1 MRPSVGALQV
11 WGLYVRP
18 EDRGGAA
25 AHALMSTALGW
36 GRQRPGNQPVTLHAH
51 RHNAGAL
58 RWFRQFG
65 FERFADESLRE
76 TPLVA
81 MPLRPGAVAQGGE
94 DCGVQDKP
102 AVSAASPQ
110 PRATARLAL
119 RVEPFADRQAVP

>member
-51 RHNAGAL
+51 RNNAGAL

-65 FERFADESLRE
+65 FERFAVDSLRK
-76 TPLVA
+76 TQMVA
-81 MPLRPGAVAQGGE
+81 MQLRTVAVAQGGA
-94 DCGVQDKP
+94 DCGVLDKT
-102 AVSAASPQ
+102 AVSDVWPQ
-110 PRATARLAL
+110 PFPPVRL
-119 RVEPFADRQAVP
+119 Q

>member
-51 RHNAGAL
+51 RNNAGAL

-65 FERFADESLRE
+65 FERSADESLRK
-76 TPLVA
+76 PQLVS
-81 MPLRPGAVAQGGE
+81 MKLRTGAVALGRT
-94 DCGVQDKP
+94 DCGLPDKT
-102 AVSAASPQ
+102 AVYDASPT
-110 PRATARLAL
+110 PSATTRD
-119 RVEPFADRQAVP
+119 RNSFA